1 MASFGPSR
9 LVASFRSAYGIR
21 KSNVGNGYGRSAE
34 CTAVM
39 YSVGRNEKG
48 RSPQKRP
55 NTIILSHLSVDV
67 NYPVV
72 ESDGFS
78 LLYHYSGSYL

>member
-1 MASFGPSR
+1 MGCLGGSFLCP
-9 LVASFRSAYGIR
+9 
-21 KSNVGNGYGRSAE
+21 NVGNGYGRSAE

-55 NTIILSHLSVDV
+55 NIIILSQHPFDV
-67 NYPVV
+67 NYLYAKNMV
-72 ESDGFS
+72 FS
-78 LLYHYSGSYL
+78 VLYHLSGSYLWEIPS